1 MERTRWGV
9 MEMIRSMKQ
18 LCLVVITVFF
28 LVAGCASQGDRRIKS
43 IQKKHPQ
50 WDQATVKKL
59 ASLQIEPGMTQ
70 EMVIAALGKPVQITS
85 KGGETLWEFN
95 GYRFNEA
102 HGLVITH
109 RYFVYF
115 RDGKVTRTT
124 GDPNRVGYR

>member
-1 MERTRWGV
+1 MEK
-9 MEMIRSMKQ
+9 IRSTKQ
-18 LCLVVITVFF
+18 LCLIVLTVSF
-28 LVAGCASQGDRRIKS
+28 LVAGCASQGDWKIRS

-50 WDQATVKKL
+50 WDHATVKKL
-59 ASLQIEPGMTQ
+59 AALQIEPGMTQ
-70 EMVIAALGKPVQITS
+70 EMVTAALGKQVEITS
-85 KGGETLWEFN
+85 KDGETRWEYN
-95 GYRFNEA
+95 GYRYNEA

>member
-1 MERTRWGV
+1 
-9 MEMIRSMKQ
+9 MKQ
-18 LCLVVITVFF
+18 LCLIILTVSF
-28 LVAGCASQGDRRIKS
+28 LVAGCASQGDWRIKS

-59 ASLQIEPGMTQ
+59 AALQIEPGMTQ
-70 EMVIAALGKPVQITS
+70 EMVTAALGKPVEITS
-85 KGGETLWEFN
+85 KEGETRWEFN
-95 GYRFNEA
+95 GYRYNEA